1 MCMMAH
7 DESSGEI
14 KQNSADA
21 VECGRFYVAIAAL
34 AVLAVAGHI
43 YYHSFY
49 KPRHR
54 K

>member
-1 MCMMAH
+1 MMTH
-7 DESSGEI
+7 DESSGKIE
-14 KQNSADA
+14 QNGADA
-21 VECGRFYVAIAAL
+21 VECGRFCVAVAAL

>member
-1 MCMMAH
+1 MMVH
-7 DESSGEI
+7 DESSGKI
-14 KQNSADA
+14 KKNGADA
-21 VECGRFYVAIAAL
+21 VGYRRFRVAIAAL
-34 AVLAVAGHI
+34 AVLAVGGHI